1 MAQVIAARTIKNN
14 DCIHT
19 HVKGYMNVKTN
30 NTEIQDTC
38 ETWK

>member
-1 MAQVIAARTIKNN
+1 MAQVIAVRTIKNN
-14 DCIHT
+14 DCTHI
-19 HVKGYMNVKTN
+19 HVKGYMNVKT